1 MALPIALL
9 AALLGSHPADPLHVI
24 VQEVAPDRW
33 IATVSDPA
41 RGTRRMGA
49 SIPLPTGCT
58 VESPGEPGE
67 ADGHGAAHSSGGWWY
82 CPSGLTSLGVTGLD
96 ARRIALVR
104 RVDQRG
110 VEQSRVASATAPQ
123 VQFESVSSDAAR
135 GGLLSYGRLGVEHIL
150 GGIDHLLFLVGL
162 FILVPAPRRLITTIT
177 AFTLG
182 HSVTLGAQAL
192 GVIELAPAPVEA
204 LIALSLVFVA
214 AEALRRGAAATARFS
229 PELAAGTF
237 GLLHGFGFAGALADI
252 GLPDRNVF
260 AALLGFNL
268 GVELG
273 QLLFVAGALLIA
285 LGLRAWLPTALPGV
299 RVASGYVVGC
309 AGAAWFW
316 ERTLV
321 VFGVAL
327 LCACGSDEPSSELP
341 SSSEDVS
348 EVVTV
353 EVTELISTPDAS
365 GPDIAMPPGTCAD
378 YSPLRNLYFGDLHI
392 HTGLSFDAWTY
403 EVRTGPSDALA
414 FAKGGALKLPPLD
427 RNGDG
432 TREVKLER
440 PLDFAAVTDHAE
452 LMAEVVS
459 CTTPGNAAYSSTL
472 CVAYREEGQ
481 IGLAKLAGI
490 TFDPEP
496 ERYEEICGAVDC
508 AAVVGDLWQRTQD
521 AAAAADDAT
530 DACTF
535 TAFIGYEYTAAPGGS
550 NLHRNVIFRGE
561 TVPPLP
567 ITFFEAPTP
576 DELWRALEAQ
586 CLDAGT
592 GCDVLAIPHNSNWS
606 NGNLFK
612 VEAGPDGVAAG
623 PGTAE
628 QVAEATRRARL
639 EPLVEIFQHKG
650 DGECMNGF
658 PGIGNDELCNFEKLH
673 PPGFQDCGEE
683 TGVGGTAGIG
693 CVSKRDF
700 VRNALAEGLRQETRF
715 GVNPFQVGI
724 IASTDTHAA
733 LSGNTS
739 ERGYPGHLGLR
750 DATPAGRLAKPSA
763 TPGSF
768 AEGPGGLAAVWATEN
783 SRQALFD
790 ALRRRE
796 TYGTSGPRM
805 QVRFFGGALPEGLCD
820 DPQLLEKAYATG
832 VPMGGELTAT
842 AAAPRFLIQAIAD
855 PTSHPFAHVQVIKG
869 TLDAQGEPV
878 TRVFDVKAA
887 EDVVAPNAE
896 DCVLGQAPPPSSGG
910 FAELCSVW
918 TDPDFDP
925 AIPSLYYVR
934 VVERPS
940 CRWSTW
946 ECNALPAEERP
957 AGCTDPR
964 LEKLVFE
971 RAWTSPIWVAPL

>member
-1 MALPIALL
+1 MVLPLALVAT
-9 AALLGSHPADPLHVI
+9 LLGSHPADPLHVI
-24 VQEVAPDRW
+24 VQEVTPDRW

-41 RGTRRMGA
+41 RGSGRSGV
-49 SIPLPTGCT
+49 SVPLPEGCD

-67 ADGHGAAHSSGGWWY
+67 AEGHSAHAGGGWWH
-82 CPSGLTSLGVTGLD
+82 CQGGLTGLRVTGLD

-110 VEQSRVASATAPQ
+110 GEQSRVASATSPS
-123 VQFESVSSDAAR
+123 VQFEMSPTSATP

-150 GGIDHLLFLVGL
+150 GGVDHLLFLIGL
-162 FILVPAPRRLITTIT
+162 LVLVPAPRRLVTTIT

-192 GVIELAPAPVEA
+192 GAIKLDPAPVEA

-214 AEALRRGAAATARFS
+214 AEALRRAPEGATRFS
-229 PELAAGTF
+229 PEVAAGTF
-237 GLLHGFGFAGALADI
+237 GLLHGVGFAGALAEI
-252 GLPDRNVF
+252 GLPEHSVVT
-260 AALLGFNL
+260 ALLGFNL

-273 QLLFVAGALLIA
+273 QLLFVIAALLLA
-285 LGLRAWLPTALPGV
+285 LGLRWSWPKALPTARL
-299 RVASGYVVGC
+299 ASGYVVGC

-316 ERTLV
+316 ERTLL
-321 VFGVAL
+321 VFGVAF
-327 LCACGSDEPSSELP
+327 LCACGADDVSPEPP
-341 SSSEDVS
+341 AQDASEDTSDVAA
-348 EVVTV
+348 VDVADAAA
-353 EVTELISTPDAS
+353 PDTS
-365 GPDIAMPPGTCAD
+365 GPDIVMPPGTCAD

-414 FAKGGALKLPPLD
+414 FAKGGAMKLPPLD

-432 TREVKLER
+432 TRDVRLDR

-472 CVAYREEGQ
+472 CVAYREQGQ
-481 IGLAKLAGI
+481 LGLAKLAGV
-490 TFDPEP
+490 TFDPDP
-496 ERYEEICGAVDC
+496 ERYAEICGAVDC
-508 AAVVGDLWQRTQD
+508 AAVVGDLWQRTQQ

-535 TAFIGYEYTAAPGGS
+535 TAFVAYEYTAAPGGS
-550 NLHRNVIFRGE
+550 NLHRNVIFRGD
-561 TVPPLP
+561 TVPALP

-576 DELWRALEAQ
+576 DELWRALEQQ

-612 VEAGPDGVAAG
+612 VEAGPEGVVTG
-623 PGTAE
+623 PGTAD
-628 QVAEATRRARL
+628 QVADATRRARL

-658 PGIGNDELCNFEKLH
+658 PGIANDELCSFEKIH
-673 PPGFQDCGEE
+673 APGFQDCGEE
-683 TGVGGTAGIG
+683 TGAGGAAGLG
-693 CVSKRDF
+693 CLSKRDF

-715 GVNPFQVGI
+715 GVNPFEVGI

-733 LSGNTS
+733 LAGNTG
-739 ERGYPGHLGLR
+739 EQGYPGHLGLR
-750 DATPAGRLAKPSA
+750 DADAAGRLAKPGA

-768 AEGPGGLAAVWATEN
+768 VEGPGGLAAVWATEN
-783 SRQALFD
+783 SREALFD

-805 QVRFFGGALPEGLCD
+805 QVRFFGGALPEGLCA
-820 DPQLLEKAYATG
+820 DPQLLQKAYTTG

-842 AAAPRFLIQAIAD
+842 AAGPRFLIQAIAD
-855 PTSHPFAHVQVIKG
+855 PTSHPFARVQVIKG
-869 TLDAQGEPV
+869 TLDASGEPV
-878 TRVFDVKAA
+878 TRVVDVKVA
-887 EDVVAPNAE
+887 DDIVAPNAE
-896 DCVLGQAPPPSSGG
+896 ACVLGKAPPPASGG
-910 FAELCSVW
+910 FSEFCGEW

-925 AIPSLYYVR
+925 AVPALYYAR

-946 ECNALPAEERP
+946 ECNALPAEGRP

-964 LEKLVFE
+964 VEKLVAE
-971 RAWTSPIWVAPL
+971 RAWTSPIWVAPE